1 MRSVGGRKNL
11 LTFMVDMMAEIRRY
25 GEVDLYGLSCL
36 MVMNGAPITSTKD
49 NMQDAYLMVQSNRR
63 VCQVVAEEVLLLLNV
78 MC

>member
-11 LTFMVDMMAEIRRY
+11 LTFMVDMMAETRRY

-36 MVMNGAPITSTKD
+36 MAMNGASITSTKD
-49 NMQDAYLMVQSNRR
+49 NMQDAYLMVQSKRR